1 MENVT
6 PEKKEKMTKNLALVG
21 LVGLI
26 ILIAWLSVQIV
37 KIFPSA
43 INSLASLA
51 DTVYNYEP
59 KNNPVSNPDFVSD
72 VTKSVNSGEPVNLKW
87 QNLGTGDYT
96 FSYTCAEGLS
106 VELRTPHTD
115 IKNVECGIRYDIGT
129 VGSMELIARSAKS
142 KTTDLTYVIAHYK
155 KNSTV
160 PEVEEGGLIK
170 IINPNFEETAEATS
184 TETNTITTNT
194 EIKKSPTVSTV
205 TNEVKYEI
213 PVSDPKGYS
222 DLSITD
228 LGIGQVTNSGSFVKT
243 GYFSTLTRNAIQVS
257 VKNIGTKDSKS
268 WDIMLSLPG
277 SREYEATGKKFLKP
291 NEEAILTIEF
301 PALTTTTQATY
312 NAEIETTSDKNTN
325 NNQFSNKGL
334 VK

>member
-129 VGSMELIARSAKS
+129 VGSMELIARSAKA

-205 TNEVKYEI
+205 TNEVKYEV

-222 DLSITD
+222 DLAISY
-228 LGIGQVTNSGSFVKT
+228 LGIGQVTKTGTFAST
-243 GYFSTLTRNAIQVS
+243 GYFSTVSKNAIQIS
-257 VKNIGTKDSKS
+257 VKNLGTKNSS
-268 WDIMLSLPG
+268 AWDLEVELPQG
-277 SREYEATGKKFLKP
+277 MEYSATGKTLLKP

-301 PALTTTTQATY
+301 PALSASTLEKFAAQVTSKGEKSNSNNSFTT
-312 NAEIETTSDKNTN
+312 
-325 NNQFSNKGL
+325 KGL